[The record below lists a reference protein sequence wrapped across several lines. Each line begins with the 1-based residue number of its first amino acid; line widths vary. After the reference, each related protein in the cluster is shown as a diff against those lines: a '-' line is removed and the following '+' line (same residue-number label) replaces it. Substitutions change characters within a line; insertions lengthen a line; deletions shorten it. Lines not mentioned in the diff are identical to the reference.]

1 MPNHS
6 SFQTISKFFNDQTIN
21 IREISNICL
30 IIQASTAKL
39 TEEQVYVFSAVLDI
53 FGNDV
58 VENIRYC
65 YNCYCAGF
73 GKSSILRFRNLAC
86 SIPLVHAT
94 LESNAL
100 F

>member
-1 MPNHS
+1 MISP
-6 SFQTISKFFNDQTIN
+6 FQTISKFFNDQTIS

-58 VENIRYC
+58 VENIRYI
-65 YNCYCAGF
+65 
-73 GKSSILRFRNLAC
+73 KELIIRNLY
-86 SIPLVHAT
+86 
-94 LESNAL
+94 
-100 F
+100 